1 MNMSLM
7 WLVRGS
13 ENPQVFDEFLVD
25 HFRLRLHGTL
35 LTLEAVLQ
43 GDSSEI
49 SSAASVLAHR
59 YCSILNSHVPF
70 SVSLITMEQYA
81 AIQPPFSQNHEYST
95 SRTEQERFREGVR
108 LARHDMLALSDPYLR
123 RSYDYLE
130 RAREDEANSVFHLYK
145 FVETLEGAFDGAE
158 AKLIRAL
165 DMKTAVKILKQLAND
180 KSHDGRHAPNVS
192 GAAKCLSFD
201 DQNLMDK
208 CAHEI
213 LRAYECWTLRVG
225 SRSQTGQV

>member
-1 MNMSLM
+1 MTMSLM

-25 HFRLRLHGTL
+25 HFRLRLHGTF

-81 AIQPPFSQNHEYST
+81 AIQPPFSQNHEFST
-95 SRTEQERFREGVR
+95 NRTEQERFREGVR

-130 RAREDEANSVFHLYK
+130 RAREDEANCVFHLYK
-145 FVETLEGAFDGAE
+145 FVETLEGAFDGTE
-158 AKLIRAL
+158 AKLISAL
-165 DMKTAVKILKQLAND
+165 DMKTAVKTLKRLAND
-180 KSHDGRHAPNVS
+180 KNHDARHAPNVS
-192 GAAKCLSFD
+192 DETRPLSFD
-201 DQNLMDK
+201 DQNRMTK
-208 CAHEI
+208 CAYEI
-213 LRAYECWTLRVG
+213 LRAYECWTLRGV
-225 SRSQTGQV
+225 TGTAR